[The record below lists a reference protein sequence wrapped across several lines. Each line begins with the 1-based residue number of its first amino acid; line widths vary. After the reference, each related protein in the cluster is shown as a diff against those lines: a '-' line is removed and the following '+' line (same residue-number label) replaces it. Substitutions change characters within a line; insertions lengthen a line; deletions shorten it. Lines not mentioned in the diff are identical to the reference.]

1 MAKLVTNNVWSLVNN
16 NDNNNNNNNNNKK
29 NDINCFVPLEDI
41 HLTVMDN
48 KSINTSKTVLM
59 CQ

>member
-16 NDNNNNNNNNNKK
+16 NDNNNNKK

-59 CQ
+59 RQ